1 MFGQSSLPSGK
12 TRGARAECDRLI
24 FRVRIYGCKTRFMQ
38 AVEPPLRRPPSALA
52 KAGLSDAA
60 VRKSPVSTL
69 FCHTI
74 GDAGQCL
81 MCCASILFQGKEM
94 IPFQGTCKMAAR
106 CPADRTQCL
115 LIAPKAQLLPSICR
129 NDIGFEMSRYRISA
143 SLSLCARETIHSG
156 YPTFEIIR
164 EV

>member
-12 TRGARAECDRLI
+12 TRRARAESDRLI

-38 AVEPPLRRPPSALA
+38 AVEPSLRRAPSALA
-52 KAGLSDAA
+52 KAELSDAA
-60 VRKSPVSTL
+60 VWKSPSAHL
-69 FCHTI
+69 FLCHI
-74 GDAGQCL
+74 GYADQCL
-81 MCCASILFQGKEM
+81 MCCASILCQGKEM

-115 LIAPKAQLLPSICR
+115 LIAPKTQLLPSICR